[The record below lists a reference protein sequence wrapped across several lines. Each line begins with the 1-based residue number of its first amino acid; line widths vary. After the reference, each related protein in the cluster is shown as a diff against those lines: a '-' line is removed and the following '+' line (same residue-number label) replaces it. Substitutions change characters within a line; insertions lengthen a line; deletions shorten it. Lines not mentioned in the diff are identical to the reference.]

1 MSSLYL
7 EGYLIDRFNRK
18 KLFLIFNVLL
28 LFIYSAL
35 AFERSLMWLYSVSF
49 LSQAITAIS
58 VDSFRAITKDI
69 LDKNE
74 MSNGISISQIGR
86 GLSYILGDLLAGAF
100 LIFFQ
105 RTFFVFFI
113 IMAILSIIMLYNTGL
128 KDVKPA
134 PKHKKTKYR
143 DAFPYILAVLPVM
156 VLSFILA
163 GSSSALD
170 VYSAYII
177 STYLK
182 SGILWYTLF
191 IVAFPFGSI
200 IAGFYIASH
209 RKNISRF
216 FVLLMLPFAF
226 LLLFISI
233 SAYAFEIVI
242 AAVLL
247 GIISAFINIKIT
259 AYITINTPGEMIG
272 RVNALYYTMIASSAP
287 LLTFVYSALGTFFNP
302 MIIIFCT
309 GIVVILL
316 LIPIYIYV
324 ERYLRNHPS

>member
-1 MSSLYL
+1 
-7 EGYLIDRFNRK
+7 
-18 KLFLIFNVLL
+18 
-28 LFIYSAL
+28 
-35 AFERSLMWLYSVSF
+35 MWLYIVSF

-74 MSNGISISQIGR
+74 MSKGISISQTGR

-113 IMAILSIIMLYNTGL
+113 IMAILSIIMLYNTL

-134 PKHKKTKYR
+134 PKHKKTKYQ

-226 LLLFISI
+226 LLLFIS
-233 SAYAFEIVI
+233 AYAFEIVI

-259 AYITINTPGEMIG
+259 SYITINTPGGNDWQGECTL
-272 RVNALYYTMIASSAP
+272 LYNDSI
-287 LLTFVYSALGTFFNP
+287 
-302 MIIIFCT
+302 
-309 GIVVILL
+309 
-316 LIPIYIYV
+316 
-324 ERYLRNHPS
+324 